1 MANTQVNQQTQVN
14 PNTQENSQLQRQTQ
28 ENSQLQRQ
36 TQIHR
41 QTQTQN
47 LYTVLADL
55 QSNHRRYLQV
65 MDDALEIIREQRHV
79 RGGFRTSLSDYRE
92 SITATATAPTTVP
105 NDTLSF
111 EFVSVM
117 DPASILAMLRDASG
131 SGLGQ
136 LTGGG
141 STSSNRDI
149 SNNTTV
155 YQQPELPEPATCSIT
170 LEPIEAGTNVMKI
183 TRCGHVFKEA
193 PLRRWLQRD
202 GRCPVCRA
210 SISNST

>member
-1 MANTQVNQQTQVN
+1 MDNSMTQT
-14 PNTQENSQLQRQTQ
+14 
-28 ENSQLQRQ
+28 
-36 TQIHR
+36 HR
-41 QTQTQN
+41 QSQHQN

-55 QSNHRRYLQV
+55 QNNHRRYLQV
-65 MDDALEIIREQRHV
+65 MDDALEIIRDQRPV
-79 RGGFRTSLSDYRE
+79 RGGFRSSLSGYRE
-92 SITATATAPTTVP
+92 SITATAAAPTAVGTE

-111 EFVSVM
+111 EFVSILN
-117 DPASILAMLRDASG
+117 PASILAMLRDASG
-131 SGLGQ
+131 SDLLGSSVR
-136 LTGGG
+136 G
-141 STSSNRDI
+141 SSSVQDI

-155 YQQPELPEPATCSIT
+155 YQQPDLPEPTTCPIT

-202 GRCPVCRA
+202 GRCPVCRT

>member
-1 MANTQVNQQTQVN
+1 MDNSMANAQVNQQTQIQTQVT
-14 PNTQENSQLQRQTQ
+14 PNTQIQRQTQ
-28 ENSQLQRQ
+28 S
-36 TQIHR
+36 
-41 QTQTQN
+41 QN
-47 LYTVLADL
+47 LYTVLSDL

-65 MDDALEIIREQRHV
+65 MDDALEIIREQRQV

-92 SITATATAPTTVP
+92 SITATAPTTVGNA

>member
-1 MANTQVNQQTQVN
+1 MDNSMANAQVNQQTQIQTQIQTQVN
-14 PNTQENSQLQRQTQ
+14 PNTQIQRQTQ
-28 ENSQLQRQ
+28 S
-36 TQIHR
+36 
-41 QTQTQN
+41 QN

-65 MDDALEIIREQRHV
+65 MDDALEIIREQRQV
-79 RGGFRTSLSDYRE
+79 RGGFRSSLSGYRE
-92 SITATATAPTTVP
+92 SITATAPTTVP

-155 YQQPELPEPATCSIT
+155 YQQPELPEPATCPIT

-202 GRCPVCRA
+202 GRCPVCRG
-210 SISNST
+210 NLT

>member
-1 MANTQVNQQTQVN
+1 MDNSMTQTQVT

-28 ENSQLQRQ
+28 S
-36 TQIHR
+36 
-41 QTQTQN
+41 QN

-65 MDDALEIIREQRHV
+65 MDDALEIIRDQRPV

-92 SITATATAPTTVP
+92 SITATAPTTAP

-131 SGLGQ
+131 SDLGQ

-155 YQQPELPEPATCSIT
+155 YQQPDLPEPATCPIT
-170 LEPIEAGTNVMKI
+170 LEPIEVGTNVMKI

-210 SISNST
+210 RISNST

>member
-1 MANTQVNQQTQVN
+1 MDNSMANAQVNQHTQVT
-14 PNTQENSQLQRQTQ
+14 PNTQIQRQTQ
-28 ENSQLQRQ
+28 
-36 TQIHR
+36 TQS
-41 QTQTQN
+41 QN

-65 MDDALEIIREQRHV
+65 MDDALEIIREQRQV
-79 RGGFRTSLSDYRE
+79 RGGFRTSLSGYRE
-92 SITATATAPTTVP
+92 SITATAPTTVGNT

>member
-1 MANTQVNQQTQVN
+1 MDISMAHTQI
-14 PNTQENSQLQRQTQ
+14 QRQ
-28 ENSQLQRQ
+28 S
-36 TQIHR
+36 
-41 QTQTQN
+41 QN

-55 QSNHRRYLQV
+55 QNNHRRYLQV
-65 MDDALEIIREQRHV
+65 MDDALEIIREQRPV
-79 RGGFRTSLSDYRE
+79 RGGFRSSLSEYRDTT
-92 SITATATAPTTVP
+92 SIATATADNTGG

-117 DPASILAMLRDASG
+117 NPTTVLAMLRDASG
-131 SGLGQ
+131 QSLI
-136 LTGGG
+136 GGG
-141 STSSNRDI
+141 STSSNHDI

-155 YQQPELPEPATCSIT
+155 YQQPELPEPATCPIT

-202 GRCPVCRA
+202 GRCPVCRG
-210 SISNST
+210 SLS